1 MSEMETDEEKEKKKS
16 VSKLGALLSRNQEM
30 NNSQV
35 FVYYSQNNWKTSE
48 VVEVMVEEKTT
59 VLQLIDSVI
68 YKLKTEFY
76 YDDIDEKNCVLML
89 LKKKTKTP
97 NYDYPKCNPES
108 IVLEYNKS
116 NFCLV
121 EENNNKTDDINVG
134 EEVKNKNNNNNDEVN
149 AIVDNKNDQN
159 QNENENE
166 EKNVKLKKEINKEE
180 KKEKNYKNKN
190 KNKNVDKACNK
201 GCIMF

>member
-16 VSKLGALLSRNQEM
+16 VSKLGALLSKNQEM

-48 VVEVMVEEKTT
+48 VVEVMVEDKTT

-121 EENNNKTDDINVG
+121 EENNNKSDDINVG
-134 EEVKNKNNNNNDEVN
+134 EEVKKNNNNNNNDEVN

-159 QNENENE
+159 QNENE
-166 EKNVKLKKEINKEE
+166 EKNVKLKKENNKEE
-180 KKEKNYKNKN
+180 KKEKNNKNKN

>member
-16 VSKLGALLSRNQEM
+16 VSKLGALLSKNQEM

-48 VVEVMVEEKTT
+48 VVEVMVEDKTT

-121 EENNNKTDDINVG
+121 EENNNKSDDINVG
-134 EEVKNKNNNNNDEVN
+134 EEVKKNNNNNNNDEVN

-159 QNENENE
+159 QNENE

-180 KKEKNYKNKN
+180 KKEKNNKNKN